1 MAAID
6 LSKLPDTLR
15 QGWTSPPSILESLQ
29 ILQERFGY
37 VPLSAVPQLAH
48 TLGVSEAEIA
58 GTLSYYPELHTRPA
72 GRHRVRLC
80 MGEAC
85 LANHCERLVSA
96 LRNCLGVGLGETTP
110 DGRFSLDRIYCV
122 GNCGVG
128 PTVMIDEDVH
138 GRVAPL
144 DVAEVLDPYK

>member
-1 MAAID
+1 MNDNAA
-6 LSKLPDTLR
+6 S
-15 QGWTSPPSILESLQ
+15 QILEALERCRAQSPNILEGLQ

-37 VPLSAVPQLAH
+37 VPLSAVPELAH
-48 TLGVSEAEIA
+48 ALGVSEADIA

-72 GRHRVRLC
+72 GRHQVRLC

-85 LANHCERLVSA
+85 VANHCERLLSA
-96 LRNCLGVGLGETTP
+96 LRDSLGVGLGETTP
-110 DGRFSLDRIYCV
+110 DARFSLDRIYCV

-138 GRVAPL
+138 GRVAPS
-144 DVAEVLDPYK
+144 DVAALLDHYE